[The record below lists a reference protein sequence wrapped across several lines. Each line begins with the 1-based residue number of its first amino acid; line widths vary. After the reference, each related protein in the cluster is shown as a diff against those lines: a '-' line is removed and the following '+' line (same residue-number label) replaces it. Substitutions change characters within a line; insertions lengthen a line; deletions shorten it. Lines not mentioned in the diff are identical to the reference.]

1 MKKYQHLIKYLYFGL
16 GAASLGWI
24 IVGSV
29 DFFTQIYLSGK
40 LWRFELYVCLFL
52 MPLNWSLEA
61 IKIQFLSK
69 NKIGFGESITAVCK
83 GMSFSFFIPF
93 GLGTIVGRS
102 VQQNRDKALL
112 MAQISLL
119 SSFVQS
125 VVSISFGLYFLQS
138 LMMDIQDTRL
148 QNVRIMAIVSLL
160 VLLLLFGLMLKYFP
174 KLSQWMKNKVET
186 YWMKQ
191 SLKFNEFSTVEILIL
206 FGISIIRYTV
216 YVFQFVILL
225 YLFEKLDISLMIS
238 VVCIIYLLQSILYLP
253 SSINALAR
261 GGILALILFYFS
273 LPKDNAMGISWTLF
287 WINIAIP
294 TIIGFYYLI
303 RDSSYFLNLK
313 IKT

>member
-1 MKKYQHLIKYLYFGL
+1 
-16 GAASLGWI
+16 
-24 IVGSV
+24 
-29 DFFTQIYLSGK
+29 
-40 LWRFELYVCLFL
+40 
-52 MPLNWSLEA
+52 
-61 IKIQFLSK
+61 
-69 NKIGFGESITAVCK
+69 
-83 GMSFSFFIPF
+83 
-93 GLGTIVGRS
+93 
-102 VQQNRDKALL
+102 
-112 MAQISLL
+112 
-119 SSFVQS
+119 
-125 VVSISFGLYFLQS
+125 
-138 LMMDIQDTRL
+138 
-148 QNVRIMAIVSLL
+148 
-160 VLLLLFGLMLKYFP
+160 MLK
-174 KLSQWMKNKVET
+174 KV
-186 YWMKQ
+186 WMKQ

-261 GGILALILFYFS
+261 GGILALILSYFS